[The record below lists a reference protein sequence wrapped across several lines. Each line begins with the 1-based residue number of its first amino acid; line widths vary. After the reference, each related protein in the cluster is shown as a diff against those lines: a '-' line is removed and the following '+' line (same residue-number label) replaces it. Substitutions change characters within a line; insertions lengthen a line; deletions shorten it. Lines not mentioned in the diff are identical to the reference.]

1 MGFLS
6 GLKVMSNEQRR
17 LLWKQPRRRWAPVS
31 PPPPFYFSDA
41 ERENSP
47 PTKSPAPIGHFS
59 TFSPTVNFS
68 FARQSLQKCEELY
81 IQSGPV
87 TMEQA
92 NKPQD

>member
-1 MGFLS
+1 MNRDDSCENSLGGD
-6 GLKVMSNEQRR
+6 GL
-17 LLWKQPRRRWAPVS
+17 LCP

-68 FARQSLQKCEELY
+68 FARQLLQKCEELY

>member
-1 MGFLS
+1 MNRDDSCENSLGGD
-6 GLKVMSNEQRR
+6 GL
-17 LLWKQPRRRWAPVS
+17 LC

-68 FARQSLQKCEELY
+68 FARQLLQKCEELY

>member
-31 PPPPFYFSDA
+31 PPPFYFSDA

-68 FARQSLQKCEELY
+68 FARQLLQKCEELY